1 MECAGSERARKGC
14 RVWSALIQSPFTLA
28 YDPLPAQPW
37 LLWQKISSKSYSR
50 CSLPVCVP
58 TGNRGIHPGSGS
70 LASVP
75 AGDVQWQWQLLL
87 STVLRREWYLCVPS
101 QVHHFQLQGWS
112 ILWATNSLVTPHT
125 YLTPNE
131 LSFSRAF
138 PAERERLQVSQS
150 PWEQHKQVSSCVHG
164 INSLS
169 WSTEPSPFLVTFC
182 HNLQRMREAFF
193 PASLSCF
200 STCV

>member
-58 TGNRGIHPGSGS
+58 TGKRGIHPGSGS

-125 YLTPNE
+125 YLTPMN
-131 LSFSRAF
+131 SRFQEPSLQKGKGCKCHSLPESSTNRSPPVFMGSTAF
-138 PAERERLQVSQS
+138 PGVRSQAL
-150 PWEQHKQVSSCVHG
+150 
-164 INSLS
+164 SL
-169 WSTEPSPFLVTFC
+169 
-182 HNLQRMREAFF
+182 
-193 PASLSCF
+193 
-200 STCV
+200 